1 MNWGRVTYR
10 AMSSKIYRLIIIGI
24 CMAIL
29 IVACDRPKD
38 GGLQPN
44 RKAYLGSNRS
54 PSTETDTH
62 LSSAKCQKI
71 QHQLGE
77 TCIPNNPQRIVATD
91 EIALEMVLALGLKPI
106 AAGEPTMVSSRSRH
120 LAGKTDDVVSLGKS
134 DQLSL
139 ERILQL
145 DPDLILGSH
154 FALENNYDRFSQI
167 APTVA
172 FDYVHDAWKA
182 AFQRVGEILSRSQ
195 QAQQQL
201 ESYQNR
207 VEKLRKAMGDCEASR
222 RHRLDQTEVSVVRF
236 YADGSV
242 EFRDSSSFPGSVLK
256 DVGLPRPAV
265 QQKGTNSDITYRSV
279 SLERLDL
286 LDGDVIFVALDAGA
300 KESFTK
306 FSQDPLWQK
315 LEAVQSDRVFTVDSG
330 YWIFGNVLAA
340 NAILDDLFQ
349 YLVDSASVPSPT
361 PGNSA

>member
-1 MNWGRVTYR
+1 M
-10 AMSSKIYRLIIIGI
+10 SKIYRLIIIGI
-24 CMAIL
+24 CIATL
-29 IVACDRPKD
+29 IMACDRS
-38 GGLQPN
+38 
-44 RKAYLGSNRS
+44 Y
-54 PSTETDTH
+54 TETDTQS
-62 LSSAKCQKI
+62 SSAECQKI

-77 TCIPNNPQRIVATD
+77 TCVPSNPQRIVATD
-91 EIALEMVLALGLKPI
+91 EIALEIVLALGLKPI

-120 LAGKTDDVVSLGKS
+120 LAGKVDDVVSLGKNN
-134 DQLSL
+134 QLSL

-172 FDYVHDAWKA
+172 FDYVHDAWKVT
-182 AFQRVGEILSRSQ
+182 FQRIGEILNRSQ

-207 VEKLRKAMGDCEASR
+207 VEKLRKAMGD
-222 RHRLDQTEVSVVRF
+222 RLNETKVSVVRF

-256 DVGLPRPAV
+256 DVGLPRPTV
-265 QQKGTNSDITYRSV
+265 QQKETNSDITYRSV

-300 KESFTK
+300 KESFSK

-315 LEAVQSDRVFTVDSG
+315 LEAVQSDRVFVVDSG
-330 YWIFGNVLAA
+330 YWIFGNILAA

-349 YLVDSASVPSPT
+349 YLVNSTSISHT
-361 PGNSA
+361 SRNSA